1 MLLAAVV
8 VACLLLLSSRGNA
21 ARNASGSPRITTA
34 GLGVFHAKMVASL
47 RRGDLSWQRVV
58 CVRTGHHFMGVSIV
72 RCNVDFRDPHIEA
85 YCLVLRGGRM
95 LTNFQDRAIPC
106 GHDNAGKPYTIVA
119 YP

>member
-1 MLLAAVV
+1 VIV
-8 VACLLLLSSRGNA
+8 SLLLLTSRGNA
-21 ARNASGSPRITTA
+21 ARDQPASQRITTA
-34 GLGVFHAKMVASL
+34 SLSEFHARMVAKL

-58 CVRTGHHFMGVSIV
+58 CVRNGRHFMGVSIV

-95 LTNFQDRAIPC
+95 LSNFEDPAIPC
-106 GHDNAGKPYTIVA
+106 GHDNAGKQYTIVA